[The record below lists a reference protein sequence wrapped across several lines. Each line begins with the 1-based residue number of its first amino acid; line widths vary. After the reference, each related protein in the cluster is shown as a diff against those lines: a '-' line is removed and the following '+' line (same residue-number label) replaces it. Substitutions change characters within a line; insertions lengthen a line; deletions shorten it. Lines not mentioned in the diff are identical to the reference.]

1 MCALHSLH
9 VLLEF
14 SHELF
19 DFLTVSPSVLVNL
32 LLEIFLHLREL
43 LVFELVHLSV
53 FFAPSV
59 VQLGVDFFQ
68 LLNLHV

>member
-1 MCALHSLH
+1 MCTLHSLH
-9 VLLEF
+9 VLLKL

-32 LLEIFLHLREL
+32 LLEIFLHFGEL

-53 FFAPSV
+53 FLAPSV
-59 VQLGVDFFQ
+59 VQLGVYFFK
-68 LLNLHV
+68 LFDLHI